1 MFSENVCLWMFP
13 APSMGVSSS
22 SADWSMPRRGTVQRV
37 GVLPCPNSC
46 PLMIK
51 AGNGFPFLWLF
62 LYPWHG
68 SRATDGKRYIRRL
81 SSCWRGRDLVNGRK
95 TIFFFFSIS
104 ESATL
109 IVTAC
114 SFEMLEVKKWL
125 PKPKALQCIDKC
137 LNSLWQ
143 ETGSLQGA

>member
-1 MFSENVCLWMFP
+1 
-13 APSMGVSSS
+13 MGS
-22 SADWSMPRRGTVQRV
+22 
-37 GVLPCPNSC
+37 LSC
-46 PLMIK
+46 DFFYIPGMGAGQLMEKDTFVIW
-51 AGNGFPFLWLF
+51 AVAEGAEIWLMEGRQFFL
-62 LYPWHG
+62 
-68 SRATDGKRYIRRL
+68 
-81 SSCWRGRDLVNGRK
+81 
-95 TIFFFFSIS
+95 FFSIS